1 MGTGDAK
8 ELARGDVCED
18 EVGQRRL
25 GYFATGFNSAS
36 EIL

>member
-18 EVGQRRL
+18 EAGQRQI
-25 GYFATGFNSAS
+25 GYFTTSFNSAS
-36 EIL
+36 KIL